1 MKELF
6 ALYVWLLKFDLTI
19 IYTKEPFDHAHKTVG
34 KACKYW
40 MLFYTNPVGV
50 LVLEGESS

>member
-19 IYTKEPFDHAHKTVG
+19 IYTKKPFDHAHKTVG

-40 MLFYTNPVGV
+40 MLFYTNPVRV